1 MLFFQGLHLNNN
13 RALKGKAGGTVNGQG
28 HPQVGTVASS
38 SGGPGPVGPGNKTM
52 RGTTGAAPSNGVVSQ
67 VLRQYAEATLGS
79 GSLQQAVVLPEGED
93 LKEWVAVHVVDFYNQ
108 LNMLY
113 GTITEFCSPTTCPRM
128 IATEEYEYLW
138 QDSGSTKYKKP
149 TKMSAPQYVEH
160 LMNWVQTFIDDETI
174 FPSQSGVP
182 FSKYSA
188 HVFKNILKRLF
199 RVYAHIYCH
208 HFDQITE
215 LGLQPHLNTSLKH
228 FVMFCNQFQL
238 VDQKEFAPLQEL
250 ITILLD
256 ESARPTM

>member
-1 MLFFQGLHLNNN
+1 MNNA
-13 RALKGKAGGTVNGQG
+13 RALKSKGGFNNAGGTVAATSNKPAQLG
-28 HPQVGTVASS
+28 GT
-38 SGGPGPVGPGNKTM
+38 
-52 RGTTGAAPSNGVVSQ
+52 PSNGVASQ

-79 GSLQQAVVLPEGED
+79 GSLRQAVVLPEGED
-93 LKEWVAVHVVDFYNQ
+93 VNEWVAVHVVDFYNQ

-113 GTITEFCSPTTCPRM
+113 GTITEFCSPKTCPRM

-138 QDSGSTKYKKP
+138 QDSNSAQFKKP
-149 TKMSAPQYVEH
+149 TKMSAPEYVEQ
-160 LMNWVQTFIDDETI
+160 LMNWVQGFIDDETI
-174 FPSQSGVP
+174 FPTQSGVP
-182 FSKYSA
+182 FSKYSP
-188 HVFKNILKRLF
+188 HVFRNILKRLF

-228 FVMFCNQFQL
+228 FVLFCNQFSL

-256 ESARPTM
+256 DSAAQDAAAAIQ